1 MGSRST
7 TLKRK
12 TEFIITN
19 TSWEI
24 RIVFQEFNED
34 VFDVLYLSLVTTVKL
49 GNINLAHGWKIDEET
64 GSDHMTCHAAS
75 LCSSNPSTSDSE
87 TQDAF
92 NTSQLKTLSLT
103 QEVCK

>member
-1 MGSRST
+1 M
-7 TLKRK
+7 LKRK

-49 GNINLAHGWKIDEET
+49 GNINLRTRLE
-64 GSDHMTCHAAS
+64 
-75 LCSSNPSTSDSE
+75 NR
-87 TQDAF
+87 
-92 NTSQLKTLSLT
+92 
-103 QEVCK
+103 